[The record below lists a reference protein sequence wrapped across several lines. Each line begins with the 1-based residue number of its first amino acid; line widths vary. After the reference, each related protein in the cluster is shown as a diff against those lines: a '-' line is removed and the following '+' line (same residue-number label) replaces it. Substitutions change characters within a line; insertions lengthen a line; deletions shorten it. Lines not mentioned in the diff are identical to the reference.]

1 MAKKE
6 KFKRKQLKEADQ
18 FLTLTEHA
26 MLYTSKHSKSI
37 MTISGVALL
46 LILAVMGFQYNKQVN
61 SMRME
66 SLYSDMTQLI
76 KDKKD
81 QDSKEVAPQLAKIL
95 EEFSN
100 GSQKLRAKL
109 LLADYYHRHGNYSQA
124 MDLYNAVKSSSKS
137 GDLQNQLATIGLAY
151 SYEGKKEYKQGIEL
165 LRTLIDNSQGFPLFD
180 IYFSLARCYELDKDN
195 TKSLQILREM
205 QTRFV
210 DHPRLNLVDR
220 QIQKLSALA

>member
-6 KFKRKQLKEADQ
+6 KFRRKQLKEADQ
-18 FLTLTEHA
+18 FLTMSEHV

-37 MTISGVALL
+37 MAASAGVVI
-46 LILAVMGFQYNKQVN
+46 LILAIMGFRYNSQVN
-61 SMRME
+61 AMRME
-66 SLYSDMTQLI
+66 ALYSDMTQLI

-81 QDSKEVAPQLAKIL
+81 QDSKEVSPQLVKL
-95 EEFSN
+95 VDEFSD

-109 LLADYYHRHGNYSQA
+109 LLADFYYRSGDYSQA
-124 MDLYNAVKSSSKS
+124 LDLYNAVKSSSKS

-151 SYEGKKEYKQGIEL
+151 SYESNKEYKRGIEM
-165 LRTLIDNSQGFPLFD
+165 LRSLIDNSQGFPLFD
-180 IYFSLARCYELDKDN
+180 VYLSLARCYKHDNDN

-210 DHPRLNLVDR
+210 DHPQLYLVDR
-220 QIQKLSALA
+220 KIKKLSAQA